1 MSRHVFYIMLTLSIA
16 SLPFVARA
24 HQSPAGQEGK
34 AAPQSISKLPGR
46 VEFPN
51 ISFGASNP
59 STIKKNNKRRK

>member
-1 MSRHVFYIMLTLSIA
+1 MSRYVFYIMLTLSLA
-16 SLPFVARA
+16 SLPFVAQA

-34 AAPQSISKLPGR
+34 AAPQIIKMPTS

-51 ISFGASNP
+51 ISSGASNP

>member
-1 MSRHVFYIMLTLSIA
+1 MSRYVFMLTLSLA

-24 HQSPAGQEGK
+24 DQSPAGQEGE
-34 AAPQSISKLPGR
+34 AGSQSINKVPTQ

-51 ISFGASNP
+51 ISLGSSNP